1 MERLAQY
8 LDDLEDFYYAIALL
22 MERVRKA
29 AKLAAFIAA
38 FSALLCLGIMLA
50 LLSPPLALAVVSLLI
65 VGFLYF
71 GATGR
76 FQTRHRQI

>member
-1 MERLAQY
+1 MERLLQY

-29 AKLAAFIAA
+29 AKLAAFVLV
-38 FSALLCLGIMLA
+38 FSSLLCLGILLA
-50 LLSPPLALAVVSLLI
+50 LSSPPLALAVVSLLI
-65 VGFLYF
+65 VSFLYF

-76 FQTRHRQI
+76 FRAPHREI